1 MARTELPQHI
11 NGGKRTEPKAS
22 SAQAKK
28 ERATCQLPVELIER
42 VRDAVYWTPGA
53 TMAGFFEE
61 ALKRHLEQ
69 LEKKRGKPFPH
80 RSGQLKTGRPIK
92 SR

>member
-1 MARTELPQHI
+1 MRRPEAAPVGYT
-11 NGGKRTEPKAS
+11 NGTKRHDADAAPA
-22 SAQAKK
+22 K
-28 ERATCQLPVELIER
+28 ERATCQLPVELTER

-53 TMAGFFEE
+53 TLAGFFEE
-61 ALKRHLEQ
+61 ALKRHLEH
-69 LEKKRGKPFPH
+69 LEKKRGEPFPH

>member
-1 MARTELPQHI
+1 MSRPQLPIHI
-11 NGGKRTEPKAS
+11 NGGKRTEPQS
-22 SAQAKK
+22 SPAPAK

-53 TMAGFFEE
+53 TLAGFFED

-69 LEKKRGKPFPH
+69 LEKKRGEAFPH
-80 RSGQLKTGRPIK
+80 RSGQLKTGRPLK